1 MIPALI
7 SAMRPRQWV
16 KNAFVL
22 APLVFSGEAQRSD
35 AVLRAL
41 GAVAVFCLAA
51 SAIYL
56 VNDVVDR
63 EADRAHPTKRNR
75 PIAAGRVSPTTAL
88 TAAGALMGG
97 AIGLALAIHWRL
109 GVIAAAYVLIS
120 IAYSVW
126 LKHIVII
133 DVFTVAS
140 GFVLRVLGGAA
151 AIVVE
156 PSIWLIIC
164 MGFLALM
171 LGFGK
176 RRGEARL
183 LADGGVD
190 HRAVLAH
197 YTPAFA
203 DAMVILTA
211 GLALAA
217 YAAYSATGRPA
228 ERHMAVTLPFVM
240 YGVFRYL
247 WLIFHRDRGDS
258 PTELALSDPAIIAA
272 VVAWGAAAA
281 TLMAI

>member
-1 MIPALI
+1 
-7 SAMRPRQWV
+7 MRPRQWV

-22 APLVFSGEAQRSD
+22 APLVFSGEIRHAEP
-35 AVLRAL
+35 VLRAL

-56 VNDVVDR
+56 INDVLDR
-63 EADRAHPTKRNR
+63 AADRAHPTKRFR
-75 PIAAGRVSPTTAL
+75 PIAAGRVSVGTAVGVAVVL
-88 TAAGALMGG
+88 MVVAAAGAFV
-97 AIGLALAIHWRL
+97 IDWRL

-120 IAYSVW
+120 VAYSAW
-126 LKHIVII
+126 LKHVVII

-151 AIVVE
+151 AIDVE

-183 LADGGVD
+183 LADGAVD

-197 YTPAFA
+197 YSATFA

-228 ERHMAVTLPFVM
+228 DRHMAVTLPFVM

-258 PTELALSDPAIIAA
+258 PTELALSDPAIVLA
-272 VVAWGAAAA
+272 VVGWGAAAA
-281 TLMAI
+281 VLMAV